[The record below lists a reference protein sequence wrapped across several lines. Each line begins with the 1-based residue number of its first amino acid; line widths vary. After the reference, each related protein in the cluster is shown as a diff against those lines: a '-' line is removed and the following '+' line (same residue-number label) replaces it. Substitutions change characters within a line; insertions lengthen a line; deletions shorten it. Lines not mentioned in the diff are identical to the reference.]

1 MGWVCVFNAGSVTGV
16 PVGGNTVV
24 DWQRAMDVDADL
36 VAGDDLPL
44 AHVDVGLALDPVY
57 LLGLD
62 VEVLLAVERSL
73 DKRLLA
79 LWCQSDFIA
88 NILMITNYILLL

>member
-1 MGWVCVFNAGSVTGV
+1 VTGV

-24 DWQRAMDVDADL
+24 DWQRTMDVDVDL

-73 DKRLLA
+73 DRRFLDNSMLFVSDQCQLWTLA
-79 LWCQSDFIA
+79 MWGRKVSVRF
-88 NILMITNYILLL
+88 